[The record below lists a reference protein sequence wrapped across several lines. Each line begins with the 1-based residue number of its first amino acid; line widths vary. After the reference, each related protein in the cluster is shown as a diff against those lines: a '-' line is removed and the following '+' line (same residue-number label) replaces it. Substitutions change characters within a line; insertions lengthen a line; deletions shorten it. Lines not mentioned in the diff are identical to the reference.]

1 VSTAVGQ
8 VLADTG
14 GKAALIAKALWAV
27 KSDIWFGAIETGFRF
42 TAEDLI
48 NAIGTPSTAK
58 DNNAVGAKIRSWSQ
72 SKKIVCVGYKKSERS
87 ISHARVITIWEK
99 L

>member
-1 VSTAVGQ
+1 MSTAVGQ

-58 DNNAVGAKIRSWSQ
+58 DNNAVGAKIR
-72 SKKIVCVGYKKSERS
+72 KSERS